1 MFYDIYVSCISH
13 IHISYLTFASY
24 YIYSKQV
31 ENIIAK
37 ANTNNEISQHRYSV
51 NMKLDPLNEEI
62 IYREYII
69 CLKKHQLAI
78 E

>member
-1 MFYDIYVSCISH
+1 MFC
-13 IHISYLTFASY
+13 
-24 YIYSKQV
+24 SKQL
-31 ENIIAK
+31 ENIFSK
-37 ANTNNEISQHRYSV
+37 ADNDKNINKHGHRV
-51 NMKLDPLNEEI
+51 NMELDLLSEEI

>member
-1 MFYDIYVSCISH
+1 MMYN
-13 IHISYLTFASY
+13 IHPIWLSQNNLKF
-24 YIYSKQV
+24 IFCSKQV
-31 ENIIAK
+31 ENIISRTD
-37 ANTNNEISQHRYSV
+37 NNNESVCGRNV
-51 NMKLDPLNEEI
+51 NMKLDSASEEI

>member
-1 MFYDIYVSCISH
+1 MMYN
-13 IHISYLTFASY
+13 IHPIWLSRSNPKF
-24 YIYSKQV
+24 IFCSKQV
-31 ENIIAK
+31 ENIISK
-37 ANTNNEISQHRYSV
+37 ADNNNESECGCRV
-51 NMKLDPLNEEI
+51 NMELDSASEEI